1 MSVPATGCFGPPDLK
16 QNNVKSRVRGALIL
30 QPASKLDGYDSIRS
44 EPPIGWLSLWTA
56 MYVAWATFTITSIE
70 EVQKQAVS
78 LCNRASLRVA
88 AIAESSNGYKKADQ
102 TGCMAL

>member
-1 MSVPATGCFGPPDLK
+1 
-16 QNNVKSRVRGALIL
+16 
-30 QPASKLDGYDSIRS
+30 
-44 EPPIGWLSLWTA
+44 